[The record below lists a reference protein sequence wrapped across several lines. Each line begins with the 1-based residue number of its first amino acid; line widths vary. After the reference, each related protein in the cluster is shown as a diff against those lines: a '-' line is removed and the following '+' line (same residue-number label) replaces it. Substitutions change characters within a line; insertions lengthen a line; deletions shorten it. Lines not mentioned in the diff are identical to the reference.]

1 MRQDKVEKSQLY
13 AQKKKKKKDDK
24 NEFVDVCK

>member
-1 MRQDKVEKSQLY
+1 MRQDKVEESQLY